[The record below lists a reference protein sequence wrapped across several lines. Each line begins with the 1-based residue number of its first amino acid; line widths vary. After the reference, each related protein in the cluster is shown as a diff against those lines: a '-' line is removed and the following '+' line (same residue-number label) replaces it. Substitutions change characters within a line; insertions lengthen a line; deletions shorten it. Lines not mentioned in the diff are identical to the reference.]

1 MSKDAETQSKS
12 SVDTPPQPQL
22 GSIPET
28 LRCLYCEEYSS
39 ENKTSTNNTRNSSN
53 SSTSTSSSK
62 LSYTCQVTE
71 KPLLFLHHK
80 EQHVLLSVEY
90 ASLTYADALV
100 VLGKSGGA
108 RAYPIIPGSDFVGR
122 IISINKDSN
131 IDSNNWEDF
140 QDFQIG
146 DRVIAHGGELGR
158 AIHGGFSTMCSAPMS
173 TLTRLPDNITTKHAC
188 MLGSAAITAML
199 AVIEIEK
206 FHRTVKGKK
215 HVLISGASG
224 SIGGMALIM
233 LARLGYTCTALTR
246 DVEGNRHYLSKLG
259 ASKSLSCTEFLE
271 TCEEDSALATETYI
285 GVVDTLGGGF
295 LSKMLPRMYRS
306 GIAVSCGCVGG
317 DKINVSLIPFIRRG
331 IRLVGIDSR
340 YLTPK
345 EKYQVWKRLSHD
357 DTGSIKHLL
366 FQNENQDKWSD
377 MFSTI
382 SLNQVQA
389 AATKKLNGR
398 CSSLSVTV
406 DVQAT

>member
-1 MSKDAETQSKS
+1 MNKTETKS
-12 SVDTPPQPQL
+12 AINTPPQPQL

-39 ENKTSTNNTRNSSN
+39 ENKTSTNTTRNSSN
-53 SSTSTSSSK
+53 SSTGSSSSSSK

-80 EQHVLLSVEY
+80 EEHVLLAVEY
-90 ASLTYADALV
+90 AALTYADALV
-100 VLGKSGGA
+100 VLGRSGGA

-131 IDSNNWEDF
+131 NREDF
-140 QDFQIG
+140 HIG
-146 DRVIAHGGELGR
+146 DRIIAHGGELGR
-158 AIHGGFSTMCSAPMS
+158 AIHGGFSTVCSAPMS

-206 FHRTVKGKK
+206 FHRTVKGKR

-233 LARLGYTCTALTR
+233 LSHLGYTCTALTR
-246 DVEGNRHYLSKLG
+246 DVDGNRNYLSKLG
-259 ASKSLSCTEFLE
+259 ASRTLSCTEFLD

-295 LSKMLPRMYRS
+295 LSKMLPRLYRS

-317 DKINVSLIPFIRRG
+317 DKMNMSLIPFVRRN
-331 IRLVGIDSR
+331 IRLIGIDSR

-345 EKYQVWKRLSHD
+345 EKAQVWKRL
-357 DTGSIKHLL
+357 GSIKNLL
-366 FQNENQDKWSD
+366 FEDENQDKWID
-377 MFSTI
+377 LFSTI

-398 CSSLSVTV
+398 ASLSVTV